1 MQLLFIIGWIGLFL
15 VKLWPMTEIKL
26 RATHVIIELE
36 LLQGD
41 YILWAIFQCWE
52 GSIQWNLYT
61 KYKKKKHKTQQI
73 NKTKEH
79 LKKKFT
85 SFTQNSPE
93 GNRSKCGN
101 ANSVV
106 VYDHR
111 ENIRHFQGTLHTAL
125 QHSSY

>member
-1 MQLLFIIGWIGLFL
+1 MAHDRNQ
-15 VKLWPMTEIKL
+15 IKGYPCNH
-26 RATHVIIELE
+26 RTGVTSS
-36 LLQGD
+36 
-41 YILWAIFQCWE
+41 W
-52 GSIQWNLYT
+52 LYT
-61 KYKKKKHKTQQI
+61 LGNIPMLRGVNTVKPIHQIQKKKHKTQQI

-106 VYDHR
+106 VYDQR

-125 QHSSY
+125 QQSSY